1 MAQTSQTSTSRAN
14 PRARVEETRQ
24 RDLGAV
30 AGSLGAAIREER
42 RRRHLTLVELGDA
55 AGLSLSAVHAVE
67 SGRVASLD
75 TYLRLARAL
84 HLRPQF
90 ELLDPRRRELALRK
104 VDPVHAAMGEAE
116 AARFT
121 ELGYEVR
128 IDEPFQH
135 YQFAGRGDI
144 VAWSPERGALLH
156 IENRTE
162 FPNIQEAFGA
172 FNAKRE
178 YLGTELAARAVV
190 GRWRSECHVMAALW
204 SADAIHAI
212 RRHRATFSSL
222 GPDGPTLLEKWWRG
236 EPPAVGRCT
245 GFVLFD
251 PVDGRRSDARRW
263 VGLTDPA
270 EIRPR
275 YRGYTEALAALTKTG
290 QA

>member
-1 MAQTSQTSTSRAN
+1 M
-14 PRARVEETRQ
+14 
-24 RDLGAV
+24 
-30 AGSLGAAIREER
+30 
-42 RRRHLTLVELGDA
+42 TLVELGDA
-55 AGLSLSAVHAVE
+55 AGLSFSAVHAVE

-90 ELLDPRRRELALRK
+90 ELLDPRRREPLLRK
-104 VDPVHAAMGEAE
+104 EDPVHAAMGESQ
-116 AARFT
+116 AARL
-121 ELGYEVR
+121 LGLGFEVR

-135 YQFAGRGDI
+135 YQFAGRGDV
-144 VAWSPERGALLH
+144 VAWSTERGALLH

-162 FPNIQEAFGA
+162 FPNIQQAFGA

-178 YLGTELAARAVV
+178 YLGAEMASRV
-190 GRWRSECHVMAALW
+190 GVPRWRSECHVMAALW

-212 RRHRATFSSL
+212 RKHRATFSSL
-222 GPDGPTLLEKWWRG
+222 GPDGAEILEMWWRG
-236 EPPAVGRCT
+236 DEPPNGRCT

-263 VGLTDPA
+263 VGLTDLA

-275 YRGYTEALAALTKTG
+275 YRGYAEALAALTKTG